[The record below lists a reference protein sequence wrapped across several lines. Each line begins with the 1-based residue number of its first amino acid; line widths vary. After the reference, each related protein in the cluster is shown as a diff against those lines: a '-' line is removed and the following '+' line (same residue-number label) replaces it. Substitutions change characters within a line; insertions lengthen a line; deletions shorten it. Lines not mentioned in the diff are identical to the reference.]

1 MWSYQQG
8 IRNSEKVEG
17 STQSSKGQP
26 DYSKFRY
33 PSKVKRVF
41 TTTDFL
47 GFNKIVFSPGR
58 LHSQRVSQAGLTLS
72 PLVGNTWGA
81 HGPCVPRKVKNPGPS
96 CWKANS
102 KRFQRMWGLEPTGTD
117 GSGGREGSGEGRS
130 GDTEEERRFEAQ
142 TVRKQVPV
150 EPVGK
155 MGHLP
160 AMFFFQRCTELKYSS
175 STFSVEGTEP
185 STRDALEIRRNFV
198 FVCIGLQTCVCT
210 CLQGAPGSVGRAA

>member
-26 DYSKFRY
+26 DDSKFRY
-33 PSKVKRVF
+33 PSKVKRVLA
-41 TTTDFL
+41 TTEFL

-58 LHSQRVSQAGLTLS
+58 LRSQRVSQAGLTLS

-102 KRFQRMWGLEPTGTD
+102 KRFQRMWGLEPTGRD
-117 GSGGREGSGEGRS
+117 GSGGREGSDEGRS
-130 GDTEEERRFEAQ
+130 GDTEEEEDSKPRLSENRF
-142 TVRKQVPV
+142 P
-150 EPVGK
+150 
-155 MGHLP
+155 
-160 AMFFFQRCTELKYSS
+160 
-175 STFSVEGTEP
+175 
-185 STRDALEIRRNFV
+185 
-198 FVCIGLQTCVCT
+198 
-210 CLQGAPGSVGRAA
+210 